1 MIITIKEGITTAQYE
16 SLLDRIKDKGLEPN
30 MDKGA
35 IKTVIGLRGDTTGI
49 ETGYFMVDGVEN
61 VSRVSKPY
69 KLVSREFLHPHDS
82 IIDVSGVKIGG
93 GHFAVIAGPCSVE
106 SEEQLFAAAKA
117 VKESGA
123 QLLRGG
129 AYKPRSSPYTFQG
142 LEEKGL
148 EILARARDKFHLPI
162 VTEILDTRD
171 IGLFEKYDIDM
182 YQVGAMNMANTALLK
197 ALGTVKK
204 PVLFKRGP
212 SATIEQWLTYAEY
225 LPVYGNPNIVLC
237 ERGMKGPERDA
248 YRNTL
253 DLNAVIAV
261 HEASHL
267 PIIVDPSHG
276 TGRLSMV
283 EPMSCAAV
291 EAGANGLIIEV
302 HPDRKKA
309 LSDANQQLSPEE
321 FDMLMRRI
329 QRVRD
334 APMD

>member
-1 MIITIKEGITTAQYE
+1 MIITLKGEITAEQYN
-16 SLLDRIKDKGLEPN
+16 SLLDRIKDRGLEPKI
-30 MDKGA
+30 DTGTS
-35 IKTVIGLRGDTTGI
+35 KTVIGLRGDTTGI

-69 KLVSREFLHPHDS
+69 KLVSREFLHPDDS

-142 LEEKGL
+142 LGEKGL

-171 IGLFEKYDIDM
+171 IELFEKYDIDM
-182 YQVGAMNMANTALLK
+182 YQVGARNMGNTALLK

-212 SATIEQWLTYAEY
+212 SATIEEWLTSAEY
-225 LPVYGNPNIVLC
+225 LPVYGNPNIVFC
-237 ERGMKGPERDA
+237 ERGVNGPERDA
-248 YRNTL
+248 FRNTL
-253 DLNAVIAV
+253 DLNAVEGV

-283 EPMSCAAV
+283 EPMGCAAV
-291 EAGANGLIIEV
+291 LAGADGLMIEV
-302 HPDRKKA
+302 HPDRNKA

-321 FDMLMRRI
+321 FSALMAKIEKLRK
-329 QRVRD
+329 
-334 APMD
+334 AL